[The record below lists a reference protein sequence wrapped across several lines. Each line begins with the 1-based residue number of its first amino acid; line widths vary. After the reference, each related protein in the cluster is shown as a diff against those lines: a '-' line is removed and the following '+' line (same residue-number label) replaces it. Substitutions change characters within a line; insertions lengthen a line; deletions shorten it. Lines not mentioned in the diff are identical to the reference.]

1 MKIFERFRRK
11 RKYMKYA
18 KMLNGYTPIFSQFGS
33 DIYAS
38 DVVQQAVGCLVTE
51 MKKVNIVHTVGG
63 ANNTTPVN
71 DNLQKVLNEP
81 NPIMSSSDMMEKIMW
96 NLLLNYNSFIVPI
109 WETKTDRN
117 GLTHREFTALYPI
130 QPKNVTFLDTETD
143 ELWIRFDFSSG
154 YTFEMP
160 YSDVIHI
167 KKNFSV
173 NDYMGG
179 DVNGQPDN
187 RALLKI
193 LRLNDELLRGIA
205 RALRISTN
213 INGIIKYNTLLDRNK
228 SMETEIKNFEKKIL
242 ENQSGI
248 LPMDLGAE
256 FTQLSRDIKIIDK
269 DLLEFIDSKIL
280 RHFGVPLAI
289 LTGDY
294 TKEQYE
300 AFYQKSLEPII
311 ISLSQAFTKTLFTPR
326 EKAIGHKVRFL
337 EKELIFM
344 TTAQKIE
351 LIRLLGDAG
360 DIYENEKRIAFGLA
374 PLEELE
380 GVRMQSL
387 NYVNA
392 EYAKDY
398 QLTTTE
404 TTESTG
410 GDSNE

>member
-1 MKIFERFRRK
+1 MKIFERFRK
-11 RKYMKYA
+11 KKELKKYA
-18 KMLNGYTPIFSQFGS
+18 EMLNGYTPMFSQFGN

-51 MKKVNIVHTVGG
+51 MKKVNVVHTVG
-63 ANNTTPVN
+63 NTSNTAPVN

-81 NPIMSSSDMMEKIMW
+81 NPIMTSSDMMEKIMW

-117 GLTHREFTALYPI
+117 GVQHREYTALYPI
-130 QPKNVTFLDTETD
+130 QPRNVTFLDSGAD
-143 ELWIRFDFSSG
+143 LWIRFEFANG
-154 YTFEMP
+154 YVFEMP
-160 YSDVIHI
+160 YNDVIHV

-179 DVNGQPDN
+179 NEYGQPDN

-205 RALRISTN
+205 KALRISTN
-213 INGIIKYNTLLDRNK
+213 INGIIKYNTLLDKNK
-228 SMETEIKNFEKKIL
+228 SMENEIKSFEKKIL

-256 FTQLSRDIKIIDK
+256 FTQLSRNIQVIDNDI
-269 DLLEFIDSKIL
+269 LEFIDSKIL

-326 EKAIGHKVRFL
+326 EKAIGHKIRFL

-392 EYAKDY
+392 EYAKSY
-398 QLTTTE
+398 QLE
-404 TTESTG
+404 TESEG
-410 GDSNE
+410 EENE